1 MSIYRDLLDSFH
13 NRPGG
18 FSARKL
24 SAFFC
29 MIVATVVT
37 FRFGSA
43 NVSVELTLV
52 WVMAAMYYLG
62 IITWKQIQEF
72 RSGQTTTTVE
82 KESSSK
88 VIFETKEIEEK

>member
-1 MSIYRDLLDSFH
+1 MSVYRDLLDSFH

-29 MIVATVVT
+29 MVVATVVT

-52 WVMAAMYYLG
+52 WVLAAMYYLG
-62 IITWKQIQEF
+62 IVTWKQIQEF
-72 RSGQTTTTVE
+72 RTGTTTTIE
-82 KESSSK
+82 KKTESESIK
-88 VIFETKEIEEK
+88 ETKV